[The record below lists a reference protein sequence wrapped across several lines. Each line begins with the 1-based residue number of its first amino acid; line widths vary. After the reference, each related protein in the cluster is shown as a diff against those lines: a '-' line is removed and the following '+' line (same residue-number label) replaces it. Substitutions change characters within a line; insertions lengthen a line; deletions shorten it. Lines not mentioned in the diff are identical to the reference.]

1 MKFESLFTK
10 RTTICIVIMCLTLMC
25 IGTFFDYQIS
35 IVLYDQS
42 NWFGKIFAGYGQY
55 PTSLAMSV
63 CGTLLIYITKR
74 KLSIKTILSYIGGIF
89 LIANALFM
97 AYFDPMQYIPEL
109 PIILNVLITSVC
121 VGGLNFFVLRFVKG
135 KERKEIVRF
144 IQFTMFVII
153 GQLLFI
159 NIIKSAWGRPRMRM
173 IASTKEASF
182 QPWYIMGSEM
192 KDKLMALGIAAE
204 EFKSFPSG
212 HTACAIT
219 ALVFSTLPLIADK
232 KSPLSKIIFIFGFIF
247 AVIVGFSR
255 LIMGAHFL
263 TDVTMGF
270 VVGCFVV
277 FSGYYIFYERKS

>member
-55 PTSLAMSV
+55 PTSLAMSI
-63 CGTLLIYITKR
+63 CGTILIYITKR

-109 PIILNVLITSVC
+109 PIILNVLITFVY

-144 IQFTMFVII
+144 IQFT
-153 GQLLFI
+153 
-159 NIIKSAWGRPRMRM
+159 
-173 IASTKEASF
+173 
-182 QPWYIMGSEM
+182 
-192 KDKLMALGIAAE
+192 
-204 EFKSFPSG
+204 
-212 HTACAIT
+212 
-219 ALVFSTLPLIADK
+219 
-232 KSPLSKIIFIFGFIF
+232 IF

-270 VVGCFVV
+270 AVGCFVV

>member
-1 MKFESLFTK
+1 MIE
-10 RTTICIVIMCLTLMC
+10 IYYVE
-25 IGTFFDYQIS
+25 DDADIS
-35 IVLYDQS
+35 CAVKEFL
-42 NWFGKIFAGYGQY
+42 GQQGCKV
-55 PTSLAMSV
+55 SV
-63 CGTLLIYITKR
+63 FSTV
-74 KLSIKTILSYIGGIF
+74 
-89 LIANALFM
+89 A
-97 AYFDPMQYIPEL
+97 
-109 PIILNVLITSVC
+109 
-121 VGGLNFFVLRFVKG
+121 
-135 KERKEIVRF
+135 
-144 IQFTMFVII
+144 
-153 GQLLFI
+153 
-159 NIIKSAWGRPRMRM
+159 SA
-173 IASTKEASF
+173 KEASF

-263 TDVTMGF
+263 TDVTMGA
-270 VVGCFVV
+270 VGCFVV